1 MMQRSLE
8 ESSVGEVTGNGT
20 GSCKMGKTLGR
31 ESCSA
36 PGNHGEGE
44 PHFPPASP
52 NVPSFPESSVFQH
65 PVRSLNVLIPP
76 LVLTIPILFF

>member
-1 MMQRSLE
+1 MLQRSLE

-20 GSCKMGKTLGR
+20 GSRKMGKTLGR
-31 ESCSA
+31 ESCLA

-44 PHFPPASP
+44 PRFPPASP

-65 PVRSLNVLIPP
+65 PVRSLNVLITP
-76 LVLTIPILFF
+76 LVLTLPIFF

>member
-1 MMQRSLE
+1 MLQRSLE

-20 GSCKMGKTLGR
+20 GSRKMGKTLGR

-44 PHFPPASP
+44 PDRK
-52 NVPSFPESSVFQH
+52 SV
-65 PVRSLNVLIPP
+65 V
-76 LVLTIPILFF
+76 